1 MLTTVLRSHLL
12 GCETVSLGEW
22 VPTFR
27 MDHTAFVFRIKQP
40 KENSSIPN
48 LLGLLHPEMAIIRS
62 SAPSGT
68 TRPTIQSHIQE
79 DLNFQSNLSNTI
91 PCPKPDTSSPN
102 LRICQT
108 LFLVLSQTH
117 PVPIFVLYLSQMKFV
132 SFRHLHLSSICFLAK
147 ILNTFP
153 ISPVHIT

>member
-1 MLTTVLRSHLL
+1 MFRRFQMLTTVLRSHLL
-12 GCETVSLGEW
+12 GCEAVSLGEW

-102 LRICQT
+102 LRT
-108 LFLVLSQTH
+108 LLIADEVRVFSPFTL
-117 PVPIFVLYLSQMKFV
+117 KFYM
-132 SFRHLHLSSICFLAK
+132 
-147 ILNTFP
+147 FP
-153 ISPVHIT
+153 GQNFKYIPDISGTYYMT